1 MIEASE
7 LRGRDPDQ
15 EPDSVASELALRLEM
30 ARRLEVARTLR
41 RLNHLDESDK
51 AHIEALSHQIV
62 SAIMTGPLDRL
73 ACEGEHAEIA
83 RFLFGLE
90 DQGEGCAGPLA

>member
-7 LRGRDPDQ
+7 LIGGRPGY
-15 EPDSVASELALRLEM
+15 ERESVAEELALRLEA
-30 ARRLEVARTLR
+30 ARRMEVERTLR
-41 RLNHLDESDK
+41 RLSHLDEADR

-62 SAIMTGPLDRL
+62 SAIMTAPLDRL

-90 DQGEGCAGPLA
+90 ER